1 MLKKNI
7 LATNMIFV
15 SISHSDR
22 ILDKYFKEL
31 KKVFKRMKSFK
42 INCNIKEK
50 LDNEEAWNSFKR
62 YN

>member
-31 KKVFKRMKSFK
+31 KSFQK
-42 INCNIKEK
+42 NEK
-50 LDNEEAWNSFKR
+50 F
-62 YN
+62 